1 MIKLGDYN
9 NLKINR
15 FSEIGAY
22 LDAGDMDEILM
33 PNKYLSPDMQVGD
46 EVTVFVYLD
55 QQERLVA
62 TTEVPLARVGDFAF
76 LEVSWTNQYGAFLNW
91 GVLKDLF
98 VPFREQKQPME
109 RGRSYIVHVGIDIE
123 THRIVGT
130 AKVERYFREATPQTH
145 HRGQEVE
152 ILVWQKNDI
161 GLRVIVDN
169 AYAGIVYDNQIF
181 GDVPHTG
188 DRLTGTVVNVRPD
201 GRLDIS
207 ISRIGKSR
215 FRDFADQL
223 LDELQK
229 AEGGFLP
236 YSDGSSSEEI
246 GARFG
251 VSKKTFK
258 RAIGTLY
265 KQQRI
270 TLSDNGIKLNARP
283 QQRRNDRKPRNT
295 RHQ

>member
-9 NLKINR
+9 NLRINR

-22 LDAGDMDEILM
+22 LEAEGVGEILM
-33 PNKYLSPDMQVGD
+33 PNKYLSPDMREGD

-91 GVLKDLF
+91 GVMKDLF

-109 RGRSYIVHVGIDIE
+109 RGRSYIVHIGIDVE

-130 AKVERYFREATPQTH
+130 AKVEHYLKEATPQTH

-169 AYAGIVYDNQIF
+169 AFAGIVYDNQIF
-181 GDVPHTG
+181 GAVPHTG

-207 ISRIGKSR
+207 IGKIGKSR

-223 LDELQK
+223 YDELK
-229 AEGGFLP
+229 DAEGGFLP
-236 YSDGSSSEEI
+236 YSDANSAESI
-246 GARFG
+246 AARFG

-258 RAIGTLY
+258 RAVGTLY
-265 KQQRI
+265 RLHKISISDDGI
-270 TLSDNGIKLNARP
+270 TLVAAPKRT
-283 QQRRNDRKPRNT
+283 RR
-295 RHQ
+295 